1 MPNWLYEAMAVG
13 IVNGGAM
20 AAITIPL
27 YFFQRYLSKRSAGKK
42 ADGDPRLE
50 NLYLQLDQQHNQK
63 HRNTVSYF
71 FTIIIAIN
79 ICLMAYFA
87 LGTTELI
94 SGSFLIVSILGIT
107 IIARLN
113 EKRRDVK
120 RKIEET
126 DSEIRIINS
135 QKNSYSRK
143 NSEEAPPTPKTI
155 PLSSQKDSAKTAII
169 AHQAQDAAVETSK
182 KIHTEILNEIGSSHD
197 EQADDIAILLQH
209 DEDVRNMYE
218 GVSGLPNPVKQS
230 ILREVLNNPKE
241 EIMKIRNAVI
251 LASLKRPDLE
261 WNDDLENLVVK
272 CKTADP
278 ENVSEFFKVFPI
290 LSHRMS
296 IHEIRLKVFQLSQ
309 KTFYVETIAGRDV
322 LVTQIGDDIFKF
334 TSLISGSVTLSSL
347 DELYNYLGTPE
358 NRRYRKKSL

>member
-50 NLYLQLDQQHNQK
+50 KLYLQLDEQHNRK
-63 HRNTVSYF
+63 TSNSAAIFGTITVSATVSYLAYF
-71 FTIIIAIN
+71 LAQLEVFIFGFVVLVPFTISII
-79 ICLMAYFA
+79 
-87 LGTTELI
+87 G
-94 SGSFLIVSILGIT
+94 
-107 IIARLN
+107 RLN
-113 EKRRDVK
+113 EKRSDIHK
-120 RKIEET
+120 KIESIR
-126 DSEIRIINS
+126 SEIKMIETERRNLPTSTEQTILSATKPPLATDIASKNPSIFTKKSIDHDKEASEVSFEQS
-135 QKNSYSRK
+135 QSTESF
-143 NSEEAPPTPKTI
+143 SHPLEEAF
-155 PLSSQKDSAKTAII
+155 S
-169 AHQAQDAAVETSK
+169 
-182 KIHTEILNEIGSSHD
+182 
-197 EQADDIAILLQH
+197 ILLEH
-209 DEDVRNMYE
+209 DDDVRNMYE

-230 ILREVLNNPKE
+230 ILREVLKNPKE

-261 WNDDLENLVVK
+261 WNNDLDNLVVK

-278 ENVSEFFKVFPI
+278 ENVNEFFKVFPI

-347 DELYNYLGTPE
+347 DEVYNYLGTPE